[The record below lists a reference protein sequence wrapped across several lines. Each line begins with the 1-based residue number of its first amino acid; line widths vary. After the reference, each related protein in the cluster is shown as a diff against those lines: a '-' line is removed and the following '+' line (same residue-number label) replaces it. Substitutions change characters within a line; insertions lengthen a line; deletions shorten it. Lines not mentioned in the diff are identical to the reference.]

1 MQERAKQSVLSK
13 TIIVLIGALL
23 MGFLWRVRGTHGW
36 GSSWGLL
43 NAGIVFI
50 LFITAAIGARKK
62 MNFTWTSLTALSFMI
77 TVPAWGTLLEQIT
90 GVLKLDEGFAYI
102 SPWSGV
108 FMMLCLG
115 FGCASVF
122 GVMLGRGFSD
132 KPWKFYH
139 VIIVVAVFFAAYY
152 IAMATVSHWIL
163 DLVQPQSAKVFVDE
177 LRSVGI
183 NDSAYDA
190 FMQHF
195 DNDSWAKKFT
205 LEALGRTSL
214 AGRNYFQEIMTISS
228 AVSAI
233 AVLLTTR
240 FIIKDKR
247 AAAVGTVTCIAF
259 AIAIT
264 IADLFFYFGNG
275 GYRMLQGNPF
285 PDTFAPWSLW
295 EYFTGFIA
303 GGIITAFLVNLKPKA
318 DCSEAAFSKLP
329 GKVSN
334 VFTFLLGFVG
344 MIGISVVRPVLE
356 RFDTS
361 KYMLVAVIIS
371 VLVAVL
377 IVAVLAKKFGA
388 SLQKVSYEK
397 FCTAALPCFV
407 FYIFVAYMFIGAIEY
422 MNFYSLN
429 MLHNILVMLSFGLVM
444 AWSASK
450 TFKINNQ

>member
-1 MQERAKQSVLSK
+1 MQQRAKQSVLSK
-13 TIIVLIGALL
+13 AIIVLIGALL

-43 NAGIVFI
+43 NAGIVFV
-50 LFITAAIGARKK
+50 LFITAAIGERKK
-62 MNFTWTSLTALSFMI
+62 MNLTWTSITALSFMI

-90 GVLKLDEGFAYI
+90 GVLKLDEGFTYI

-115 FGCASVF
+115 FGCASIF
-122 GVMLGRGFSD
+122 GVMLGRAFSD
-132 KPWKFYH
+132 KQWKFYH

-152 IAMATVSHWIL
+152 LAMATVSHLIL
-163 DLVQPQSAKVFVDE
+163 KLVQPEAVKVFVDE

-183 NDSAYDA
+183 TDSAYKT
-190 FMQHF
+190 FMKHF

-205 LEALGRTSL
+205 VEALGRTSL

-233 AVLLTTR
+233 AVLLATR
-240 FIIKDKR
+240 FIVKDKR
-247 AAAVGTVTCIAF
+247 AAATGAVTCTAF

-264 IADLFFYFGNG
+264 VADLFFYFGNG
-275 GYRMLQGNPF
+275 GYHMLQGNPF

-318 DCSEAAFSKLP
+318 DCSEAAFAKIP
-329 GKVSN
+329 DKVTN

-344 MIGISVVRPVLE
+344 MIGISIVRPVIE
-356 RFDTS
+356 RFDSS
-361 KYMLVAVIIS
+361 KYMLVAVI
-371 VLVAVL
+371 VAVVVAVL
-377 IVAVLAKKFGA
+377 IVAILAKKFGIA
-388 SLQKVSYEK
+388 LQKVSYEK
-397 FCTAALPCFV
+397 FCTIALPCFV
-407 FYIFVAYMFIGAIEY
+407 FYIFLSYMFICGVEY

-429 MLHNILVMLSFGLVM
+429 MLHNVLVTVSFGLVM

-450 TFKINNQ
+450 TFKIHNQ